1 MEVLETCS
9 ALNDSVGYLTASAT
23 VIFLRHLSVCLQGG
37 QRGMRLVFL
46 LSGKDHYLEFPS
58 ILLFFNMTFLMIIAV
73 LALTGQQLMDII
85 SNYAFDSCL

>member
-1 MEVLETCS
+1 
-9 ALNDSVGYLTASAT
+9 
-23 VIFLRHLSVCLQGG
+23 
-37 QRGMRLVFL
+37 MRLVFL